1 MFDMSCIKNILTI
14 CCLAL
19 SFQFI
24 SSNAHG
30 TEKKIP
36 PIKQDNLILGERI
49 YREGI
54 LPSGKSMFG
63 YIKGDLQAP
72 GTSFAC
78 ISCHMQSGLGSF
90 EGNVLTTPTNG
101 ASLYRP
107 RAPFSGLRSGGMS
120 MERNKL
126 PPPPQTPPRP
136 AYTDES
142 LADAL
147 RGGVDPSGRVFDP
160 VMPRYNF
167 QDSDMAILV
176 SYLKNLSSEF
186 SPGVDATTLRF
197 ATIITDDLPP
207 ERYGAHLALLD
218 DFIKKTNERTD
229 YIENQVKN
237 PRIKR
242 QLMNSGRVA
251 YRKLSLSRWLLKGA
265 PETWRSQLEEY
276 YRKEPVFALLGGM
289 SGTVWKPV
297 HDFCEAKRLPSLFP
311 QTDFPVISDTDWYT
325 LYISKGYYLE
335 GETAAR
341 FLNRSDAFPEHG
353 KVLQVARESN
363 EGKMLADGFK
373 VTWREFGRTPPVTV
387 LLAGKEVLTAERLAV
402 LVAREKPDAVVIWDN
417 ASLLT
422 ALNAMP
428 ATNVKLPRNIIIS
441 STYIGKASAELS
453 EQVRNITFLTYPER
467 FPSEEKQLEA
477 YYFGTKPEN
486 SKQGTDISESVKRT
500 YPLTRLLSQL
510 LPEMREQFYSDYLLD
525 LIGMVND
532 LDVPL
537 YERMSFCPGQRYA
550 SKGCYVVQ
558 LGKGS
563 KPDLIK
569 KSDWVIH

>member
-1 MFDMSCIKNILTI
+1 MSRIMHILTI

-19 SFQFI
+19 SAQFI
-24 SSNAHG
+24 SSYAHG

-36 PIKQDNLILGERI
+36 PIKQDDLILGERI

-107 RAPFSGLRSGGMS
+107 RVPFSGLRPGGMS

-136 AYTDES
+136 AYTDKS

-167 QDSDMAILV
+167 QDSDMAILI
-176 SYLKNLSSEF
+176 SYLKNLSSEY

-242 QLMNSGRVA
+242 QLMISGRVA

-265 PETWRSQLEEY
+265 PETWRSQLDDY

-297 HDFCEAKRLPSLFP
+297 HDFCEANRLPCLFP
-311 QTDFPVISDTDWYT
+311 QTDFPVITDSDWYT

-341 FLNRSDAFPEHG
+341 FLNRNEAFPEQG
-353 KVLQVARESN
+353 KVLLIVRESN

-373 VTWREFGRTPPVTV
+373 ATWRDLGRTAPVIV
-387 LLAGKEVLTAERLAV
+387 SLAGKENMPAARLAD
-402 LVAREKPDAVVIWDN
+402 LVAREKPDAVAYWDN
-417 ASLLT
+417 AALIT
-422 ALNAMP
+422 ALNALP
-428 ATNVKLPRNIIIS
+428 AAKATLPGTILIS
-441 STYIGKASAELS
+441 STYLDKAFTELS
-453 EQVRNITFLTYPER
+453 EQVRGITYITYPER
-467 FPSEEKQLEA
+467 LPKDEKGREHFF
-477 YYFGTKPEN
+477 YGTSPEIL
-486 SKQGTDISESVKRT
+486 KQDSDKTSIKRT
-500 YPLTRLLSQL
+500 YPLTRLMSQM
-510 LPEMREQFYSDYLLD
+510 LPEMKEQFYGDYLLD
-525 LIGMVND
+525 LIAMVND

-537 YERMSFCPGQRYA
+537 YERMSFGPGQRYA

-558 LGKGS
+558 LGRGS